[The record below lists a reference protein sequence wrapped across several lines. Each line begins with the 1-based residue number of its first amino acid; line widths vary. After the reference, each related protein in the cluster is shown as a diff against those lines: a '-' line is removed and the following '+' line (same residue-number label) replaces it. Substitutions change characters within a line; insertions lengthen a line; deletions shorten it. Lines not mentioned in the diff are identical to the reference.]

1 MADSVKKAKAIRV
14 SKLGAFTRKKNHLTQ
29 LLDGGADSTK
39 LKEVYADL
47 SKAYADLEKAQ
58 EDLLVEL
65 PEESI
70 DAELE
75 YLNAPAVAL
84 SDMDLRVSTSTQ
96 TQKQNEIQKQAEA
109 EENSKKQE
117 FTAAQACFKAKLEGF
132 GKHYVNLSQLSSE

>member
-14 SKLGAFTRKKNHLTQ
+14 NKLGVFTRKKNHLTQ

-39 LKEVYADL
+39 LEEVYADL

-58 EDLLVEL
+58 EELLVEL

-84 SDMDLRVSTSTQ
+84 SEMDLRVSTSTQ
-96 TQKQNEIQKQAEA
+96 TQKQNEVQKQAEA

-117 FTAAQACFKAKLEGF
+117 FTAA
-132 GKHYVNLSQLSSE
+132 